1 MMDKYLSCFE
11 CPHCK
16 KKGAYH
22 GPFQAADGVEYGIC
36 GYGGNTVFLEP
47 WKENRIYGSGYIYH
61 KPNGCG
67 MVLKEEIE
75 RVEE

>member
-16 KKGAYH
+16 KEGAYH

-36 GYGGNTVFLEP
+36 GHGGNTVFLEP

-61 KPNGCG
+61 KPSGCG

-75 RVEE
+75 RSDK